1 MLIGLLTIIV
11 LVYNSEIV
19 IDGARNGLLIWY
31 SNVLPLLLPFMLI
44 SGYIVDSTK
53 KHKHAPSTKNNF
65 KTIFITILLGVFCG
79 YPIGAKCT
87 SDYAKT
93 NSLDNKI
100 ATLILPLCNNLSP
113 MFISGYVCINILQR
127 QFPFY
132 KIMLLIYIPYILL
145 FIIEFT
151 IISFITLIFKNHN
164 SYARNNTNIKNKS
177 FFTNQSNLSTN
188 NNKIAESN
196 RILTSIIQIT
206 TIGVY
211 IMVCSI
217 LISLLD
223 NCNFIS
229 NTNKS
234 ILSGLTEISSGLDS
248 LKLNVTI
255 EEHKKIALIL
265 ATTSFGGL
273 SSILQTACVIK
284 NSGLSIV
291 KYTIS
296 KAICS
301 IITYYLTLLVI

>member
-1 MLIGLLTIIV
+1 MLIGLILIII

-19 IDGARNGLLIWY
+19 IEGARNGLLIWY

-44 SGYIVDSTK
+44 SSYIVDSTK
-53 KHKHAPSTKNNF
+53 KHQPIKSSDNNL
-65 KTIFITILLGVFCG
+65 KTILITIILGVFCG

-87 SDYAKT
+87 SDYVKS

-100 ATLILPLCNNLSP
+100 AALILPLCNNLSP
-113 MFISGYVCINILQR
+113 MFLSGYVCINILQR
-127 QFPFY
+127 QMPFH
-132 KIMLLIYIPYILL
+132 KIILLIYIPYILL
-145 FIIEFT
+145 FVI
-151 IISFITLIFKNHN
+151 
-164 SYARNNTNIKNKS
+164 
-177 FFTNQSNLSTN
+177 QLSTTKLIQQISYIKSN
-188 NNKIAESN
+188 VGITSNTSDTERHELLIINNKTTENN

-217 LISLLD
+217 LISLLE
-223 NCNFIS
+223 NCAFIS
-229 NTNKS
+229 ITNKS
-234 ILSGLTEISSGLDS
+234 ILAGFTEISSGLNS
-248 LKLNVTI
+248 LKLNITI
-255 EEHKKIALIL
+255 DKHKKIALIL

-301 IITYYLTLLVI
+301 IGTYYLTLLVI